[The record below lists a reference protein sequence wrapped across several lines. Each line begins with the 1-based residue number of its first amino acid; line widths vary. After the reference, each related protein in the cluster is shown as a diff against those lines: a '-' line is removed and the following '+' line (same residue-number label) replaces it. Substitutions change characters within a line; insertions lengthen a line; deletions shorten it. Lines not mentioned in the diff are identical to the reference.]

1 MYKKY
6 ICLVVHWFII
16 LCWWWC
22 AIFIGS
28 HINENRKGKVNMLTR
43 CLDNLGEILDCII
56 ESGSLWKKSL
66 VNEVRLGLS
75 CPAKLQGGCECAGEK
90 NNLFVYQHDVRFPNP
105 PTWIFNSVAG
115 FQCNVVF
122 DLWPHNC
129 HLAQVNSHPPDLI
142 HTENHKES
150 KESFPKNST
159 NNCHRVQSL
168 QSTLL

>member
-6 ICLVVHWFII
+6 ICLVVHWLII

-66 VNEVRLGLS
+66 MNEVRLVD
-75 CPAKLQGGCECAGEK
+75 CPILLK
-90 NNLFVYQHDVRFPNP
+90 NNLFVYQHDVRFPNL
-105 PTWIFNSVAG
+105 PTWIFNSVVG
-115 FQCNVVF
+115 FLCNVVF

-129 HLAQVNSHPPDLI
+129 HLAQVNSHPPGADLI

-150 KESFPKNST
+150 KESFQKNST
-159 NNCHRVQSL
+159 NNCHLAQSL
-168 QSTLL
+168 QSTR